1 MPRAGTRASWLVP
14 ALLIALVLAR
24 LAGME
29 FLPLMDTTEAR
40 YGEIGR
46 KMAQLGDWV
55 TPWHDVGVP
64 FWGKP
69 PLSFWLTALS
79 FKVFGTGEFAA
90 RLPHFLSAAG
100 IAWCVW
106 RLGSLRSRE
115 QGWLALV
122 LLASSALFYVS
133 AGAVMTDAA
142 LVLGTTIAMVG
153 FWEGVQT
160 EGRSARRRRW
170 LLFVGA
176 AIGLLAK
183 GPLALVLIGL
193 PIAGWTLG
201 SRRIGEV
208 WRAFPWLAGTVLVVL
223 VAAPW
228 YVLAEQRTPG
238 FLDYFLVGE
247 HWHRFVTPGWTGDRY
262 GTAHRFPPGTV
273 WLFAFAAALPWSLIL
288 PAAALYRRFQPAGPR
303 EVAHDRSWRLY
314 LLAWSLAPLLF
325 FTAARNIIWTYALP
339 ALPALALLTAGEL
352 ERWPARMTGRIA
364 AAGLALA
371 LAGALGLGAYAV
383 ASGRA
388 DDHSARALVQA
399 YERECRGP
407 LIYLGSRPFS
417 ASFYTAGRAERVDD
431 ASALPRVLGR
441 RVGCVVANTAQ
452 LAAVRALPG
461 ADADVVARVRG
472 DVLVKVVLRP
482 VDAVAGLAPSSIVI
496 ATSPKG
502 LR

>member
-1 MPRAGTRASWLVP
+1 MPSTGTRGSWLVP
-14 ALLIALVLAR
+14 ALLVALMLAR

-79 FKVFGTGEFAA
+79 FKVFGTSEFAA

-153 FWEGVQT
+153 FWEGLQV
-160 EGRSARRRRW
+160 ESRSARRQRW
-170 LLFVGA
+170 LLFAGA

-193 PIAGWTLG
+193 PVVGWTLAT
-201 SRRIGEV
+201 RRIGVV
-208 WRAFPWLAGTVLVVL
+208 WRAFPWIAGTALVALVV
-223 VAAPW
+223 APW

-238 FLDYFLVGE
+238 FLDYFIVGE
-247 HWHRFVTPGWTGDRY
+247 HWHRFVTPGWAGDRY

-273 WLFAFAAALPWSLIL
+273 WLFAFAAALPWSLVL
-288 PAAALYRRFQPAGPR
+288 PAAALFRRFRPAGSR
-303 EVAHDRSWRLY
+303 ELPQDRSWRLY

-325 FTAARNIIWTYALP
+325 FSAARNIIWTYALP
-339 ALPALALLTAGEL
+339 ALPALALLAAGEL
-352 ERWPARMTGRIA
+352 DRWPARTARRIA
-364 AAGLALA
+364 AGGLAFA
-371 LAGALGLGAYAV
+371 LAGALGLGLYAV

-399 YERECRGP
+399 YERDCRGP

-417 ASFYTAGRAERVDD
+417 ASFYTAGRAERAED
-431 ASALPRVLGR
+431 ASALPGVLGR
-441 RVGCVVANTAQ
+441 RVGCVVADISQ

-461 ADADVVARVRG
+461 VDADVVARVRG
-472 DVLVKVVLRP
+472 EVLVKVVVRP
-482 VDAVAGLAPSSIVI
+482 VDAVAGLAPALI
-496 ATSPKG
+496 AISASPKG
-502 LR
+502 SR